1 MAKWVIWW
9 WVTCGTH
16 ADVGYLT
23 KLGSFFR
30 RCIGSME
37 YHTPYPNPHTG
48 LGFPTPPVQSDP
60 IVGSSRLSLPFPCE
74 AAATLGD
81 KRCEHGKIDEVA
93 VAQAQ
98 QRIYMMASMM
108 GVWNLH
114 DDPPTAA

>member
-1 MAKWVIWW
+1 
-9 WVTCGTH
+9 
-16 ADVGYLT
+16 
-23 KLGSFFR
+23 
-30 RCIGSME
+30 
-37 YHTPYPNPHTG
+37 
-48 LGFPTPPVQSDP
+48 
-60 IVGSSRLSLPFPCE
+60 LPFPCE
-74 AAATLGD
+74 AAASLGD